1 MKKYEKI
8 LLATVFLSLL
18 PVTSLFAL
26 SKEATEVIEAMRIRL
41 RLAETLQQPT
51 TEVAPAKKA
60 TDDEYVP
67 GRELSAALAKVRR
80 ERYEAESRPRRT
92 SHKVVVEEATTEKD
106 ITPIVA
112 IDDPKEEQPTYTQE
126 IIVDAVPTQNEE
138 AIETVEAEKEVV
150 EVAPQPSQPQEVEE
164 VKEENSS
171 DELIII
177 EAMEA
182 DDSEAWA
189 IPIYENNQN
198 NTQTENIA
206 NTSKK
211 ADSKEYVPGQLLQ
224 QSVKRIRHSRRRNTP
239 ASAEL
244 DNAIEDYEKRLA
256 NKKARNSKETIA
268 NANDEIEEL
277 FNNSEKR
284 SSLAERERSK
294 DTSDDDNQ
302 IDDDQFNNYI
312 SKYNFK
318 MPENYRI
325 IFE

>member
-41 RLAETLQQPT
+41 RLAETLQQPAAQ
-51 TEVAPAKKA
+51 VAPTKKVS
-60 TDDEYVP
+60 DDEYVP

-80 ERYEAESRPRRT
+80 ERYDAEHRVRRT
-92 SHKVVVEEATTEKD
+92 SHKVAFEEATREKD
-106 ITPIVA
+106 NTPIVA
-112 IDDPKEEQPTYTQE
+112 IDDPKEEQSTNTQG
-126 IIVDAVPTQNEE
+126 IIIDAVPAQTEE
-138 AIETVEAEKEVV
+138 KVVAEKEVV
-150 EVAPQPSQPQEVEE
+150 EDVPQTSQPQEVEE
-164 VKEENSS
+164 VKDDNSS

-198 NTQTENIA
+198 NSQQENIA

-211 ADSKEYVPGQLLQ
+211 ADTKEYVPGQLLQ

-256 NKKARNSKETIA
+256 NKRARNSKEAID

-277 FNNSEKR
+277 FNSSEKR
-284 SSLAERERSK
+284 SSLAEREQSK
-294 DTSDDDNQ
+294 GTSDEDDQ
-302 IDDDQFNNYI
+302 IDDDQFNDYI

-325 IFE
+325 IVE

>member
-41 RLAETLQQPT
+41 RLAETLQQPAAQ
-51 TEVAPAKKA
+51 VAPTKKVS
-60 TDDEYVP
+60 DDEYVP

-80 ERYEAESRPRRT
+80 ERYNAENRVRRT
-92 SHKVVVEEATTEKD
+92 SHKVVAEATKEKD
-106 ITPIVA
+106 NTPIVA
-112 IDDPKEEQPTYTQE
+112 VDDPKEEQPTNTQE
-126 IIVDAVPTQNEE
+126 IIIDAVPAQTEE
-138 AIETVEAEKEVV
+138 KVEAEKEVV
-150 EVAPQPSQPQEVEE
+150 IEEAPQTSQPKEVEE
-164 VKEENSS
+164 VKEDNSS

-198 NTQTENIA
+198 NSQSDNIA
-206 NTSKK
+206 NKSKK
-211 ADSKEYVPGQLLQ
+211 ADTKEYVPGQLLQ

-244 DNAIEDYEKRLA
+244 DTAIEDYEKRLA
-256 NKKARNSKETIA
+256 NKRARNSKEVIE

-294 DTSDDDNQ
+294 ATSDEDDQ
-302 IDDDQFNNYI
+302 IDDDQFNDYI

-325 IFE
+325 IVE

>member
-26 SKEATEVIEAMRIRL
+26 SKEATEIIEAMRIRL
-41 RLAETLQQPT
+41 RLAETLQQPAAQ
-51 TEVAPAKKA
+51 VAPTKKVS
-60 TDDEYVP
+60 DDEYVP

-80 ERYEAESRPRRT
+80 ERYDAENRVRRT
-92 SHKVVVEEATTEKD
+92 SHKVAVEEATREKGN
-106 ITPIVA
+106 TPIVA
-112 IDDPKEEQPTYTQE
+112 IDDPKEEQSTNTQG
-126 IIVDAVPTQNEE
+126 IIIDAVPAQTEE
-138 AIETVEAEKEVV
+138 KVVAEKEVV
-150 EVAPQPSQPQEVEE
+150 EDVPQTSQPQEV
-164 VKEENSS
+164 KEDNSS

-198 NTQTENIA
+198 NSQSDNIA
-206 NTSKK
+206 NKSKK
-211 ADSKEYVPGQLLQ
+211 ADTKEYVPGQLLQ

-244 DNAIEDYEKRLA
+244 DTAIEDYEKRLA
-256 NKKARNSKETIA
+256 NKRARNSKEVIE

-294 DTSDDDNQ
+294 ATSDEDDQ
-302 IDDDQFNNYI
+302 IDDDQFNDYI

-325 IFE
+325 IVE

>member
-26 SKEATEVIEAMRIRL
+26 SKEVTEVIEAMRIRL
-41 RLAETLQQPT
+41 RLAETLQQPAAQ
-51 TEVAPAKKA
+51 VAPTKKA
-60 TDDEYVP
+60 SDDEYVP

-80 ERYEAESRPRRT
+80 ERYEAENRVRRT
-92 SHKVVVEEATTEKD
+92 SHKVVVAEAAKEKD
-106 ITPIVA
+106 NTPIVA
-112 IDDPKEEQPTYTQE
+112 VDDPKEEQPTNTQE
-126 IIVDAVPTQNEE
+126 IIIDAVPAQTEE
-138 AIETVEAEKEVV
+138 KVEAEKEVV
-150 EVAPQPSQPQEVEE
+150 VEEAPQTSQPKEVEE
-164 VKEENSS
+164 VKEDNSS

-198 NTQTENIA
+198 NSQSDNIA
-206 NTSKK
+206 NKSKK
-211 ADSKEYVPGQLLQ
+211 ADTKEYVPGQLLQ

-244 DNAIEDYEKRLA
+244 DTAIEDYEKRLA
-256 NKKARNSKETIA
+256 NKRARNSKEVIE

-294 DTSDDDNQ
+294 ATSDEDDQ
-302 IDDDQFNNYI
+302 IDDDQFNDYI

-325 IFE
+325 IVE